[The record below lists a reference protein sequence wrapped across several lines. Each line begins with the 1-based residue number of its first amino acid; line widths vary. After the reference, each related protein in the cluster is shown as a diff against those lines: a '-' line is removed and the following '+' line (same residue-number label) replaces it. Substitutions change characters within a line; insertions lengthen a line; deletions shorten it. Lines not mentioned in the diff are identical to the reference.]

1 MTHLA
6 VTKSYPGGANKFRTK
21 NSGRGV
27 PFLVL
32 CQCKAKNPVQETIMK
47 AENQLSEADDVKTE
61 LNEVELE
68 KVAGGSLSKLL
79 TQNHIRP
86 IVVTAGGHNG

>member
-1 MTHLA
+1 
-6 VTKSYPGGANKFRTK
+6 
-21 NSGRGV
+21 
-27 PFLVL
+27 
-32 CQCKAKNPVQETIMK
+32 MK
-47 AENQLSEADDVKTE
+47 AENQPSEADDVKTE